1 MPNTP
6 VISVIGRKITVTT
19 DVLKATL
26 DGVGGSLVRLESGR
40 LGVVTEQNESSLLT
54 PRVRTFFSTKSNGY
68 IKPEVVDLG
77 RKLGSGGGDRIVSA
91 EAPDKWGVDPTRFLI
106 AE

>member
-1 MPNTP
+1 M
-6 VISVIGRKITVTT
+6 
-19 DVLKATL
+19 
-26 DGVGGSLVRLESGR
+26 RLESGR